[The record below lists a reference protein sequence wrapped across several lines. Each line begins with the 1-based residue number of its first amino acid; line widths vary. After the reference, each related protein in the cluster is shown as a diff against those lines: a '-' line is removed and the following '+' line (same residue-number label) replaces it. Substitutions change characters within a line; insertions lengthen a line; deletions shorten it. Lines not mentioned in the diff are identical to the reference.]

1 MARPYSEKFLLE
13 LSENTG
19 EGLGVQLAK
28 LCVKANLPATY
39 VAVAL
44 ETTRTTVYSWFRGQG
59 IREEKRKTVETFI
72 QLVREDLE
80 KEVLPAR
87 NMLEARQYIE
97 KVSGLTI

>member
-13 LSENTG
+13 LGQNTS

-59 IREEKRKTVETFI
+59 VREEKRRTVETFI
-72 QLVREDLE
+72 RLVTEDLE
-80 KEVLPAR
+80 KEELPAKT
-87 NMLEARQYIE
+87 MKDAKQYVE
-97 KVSGLTI
+97 RVSGLTI

>member
-80 KEVLPAR
+80 KEVLPTR

>member
-13 LSENTG
+13 LSESTSD
-19 EGLGVQLAK
+19 GLGVQLAK

-59 IREEKRKTVETFI
+59 VREEKRRTIETFI
-72 QLVREDLE
+72 QLMQEDLE
-80 KEVLPAR
+80 KEVLPAKT
-87 NMLEARQYIE
+87 MKDARQYIHQ
-97 KVSGLTI
+97 VSGLTV

>member
-72 QLVREDLE
+72 NLVREDLE